1 MFSLPMKSKAG
12 HQLSGNF
19 CHYLSFTRGQFIK
32 TYFCN
37 QKCYKLHTLYFI
49 TSFLPLKVLTDRPSF
64 CIQLVWDKND
74 NRRWSNINLTWFLQI
89 PVSYSHH
96 DCSKYQSNKRV
107 PVDERWLLKVPFCDN
122 INLPFLWMLSITFKF
137 FTVHFLHIDVVVS
150 REVCYALQLSP
161 DWLR

>member
-1 MFSLPMKSKAG
+1 METFVIICHLPG
-12 HQLSGNF
+12 GN
-19 CHYLSFTRGQFIK
+19 LL
-32 TYFCN
+32 
-37 QKCYKLHTLYFI
+37 KLIFATKNVINSVLYTLLH

-107 PVDERWLLKVPFCDN
+107 SVDEKWLLKIPFCDN
-122 INLPFLWMLSITFKF
+122 INLPFLWMLSITFKL